1 MVAFFNWMCE
11 FCDFPHI
18 HYLLTYNI
26 GDVKMKTYRAKVI
39 NQYGDEI
46 TLEYSYR
53 VCKCVN
59 SGNSFPCNLKLF
71 LGIVKEN
78 NGIIYNN

>member
-1 MVAFFNWMCE
+1 
-11 FCDFPHI
+11 
-18 HYLLTYNI
+18 
-26 GDVKMKTYRAKVI
+26 MKTYKAKVI

-46 TLEYSYR
+46 MLEYNYR

-71 LGIVKEN
+71 LGVKEN
-78 NGIIYNN
+78 NGIIYPN